1 MTRPEYL
8 GIPIKNIPQAII
20 DSYNLQEYVVDG
32 IAYFKVNK
40 GMYGLPQAGKIA
52 NDQLIEFLKLQV
64 YKECNITLELW
75 RHETRDITF
84 WLVVNDFGIKYDNN
98 LQHLLMVPKKHYK
111 VSIDMKGEKFLEIKL

>member
-1 MTRPEYL
+1 L